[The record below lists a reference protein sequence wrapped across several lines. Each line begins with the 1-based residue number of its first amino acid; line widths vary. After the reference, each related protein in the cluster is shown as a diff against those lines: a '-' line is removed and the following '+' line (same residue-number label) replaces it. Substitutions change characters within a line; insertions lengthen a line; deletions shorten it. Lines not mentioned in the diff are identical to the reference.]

1 MECTQEI
8 ITLDWKQAVNNA
20 KEELKALKQMEII
33 FGNTITIMTR
43 VVIIEEALKKHAKGD
58 NSIELYQLLAGVQ

>member
-8 ITLDWKQAVNNA
+8 ITLDWNQAVNNA

-43 VVIIEEALKKHAKGD
+43 VVIIEEALKRHEKGD
-58 NSIELYQLLAGVQ
+58 NSPELYSLLAGIE